1 MSSLNPPLS
10 NAPVHYFKMKTIFQD
25 LQQRGLIKDI
35 SNLEEVSALLS
46 TPTTIYS
53 GFDPSA
59 VSMHLGNFVQ
69 ISILMRLQ
77 KAGHRIIALVG
88 GATGMI
94 GDPSGKS
101 KERNLLTPETLKAN
115 TEAIKKQLQRYLDF
129 SDPKKGMVVNNFD
142 WLGQLSM
149 VNFLRDYGK
158 YFPVN
163 YMLAKDV
170 VANRLETGLS
180 FTEFSYMLLQSIDFL
195 QLYKDYGCKIQFGG
209 SDQWGNL
216 TSGLELIRKVIGPDS
231 KAGVF
236 STPLITRNDGKKFG
250 KSEDGALFLDANL
263 TSPYTMYQY
272 FYNVTDADAINYLK
286 VFTFYDMDTI
296 TTIEKE
302 HQLQLGQRIAQKKL
316 ADAVVKTLH
325 GETALQE
332 AKMMSEVLFTG
343 QFKSLKE
350 SQLLAVLGGLKI
362 SLPQGIL
369 FEDALIQSKA
379 AVSKREARE
388 FIQGQSITIN
398 GDIINQL
405 TFTFQRSQALFGK
418 YFVLRRGKK
427 LYVLIEIQ

>member
-1 MSSLNPPLS
+1 MNIFHSLKL
-10 NAPVHYFKMKTIFQD
+10 
-25 LQQRGLIKDI
+25 RGLVKDV
-35 SNLEEVSALLS
+35 SNLEEVEHILNQ
-46 TPTTIYS
+46 PTTVYC

-59 VSMHLGNFVQ
+59 ISMHLGNFVQ

-77 KAGHRIIALVG
+77 QAGHRIIAVVG

-101 KERNLLTPETLKAN
+101 KERNLLNASTLKDN
-115 TEAIKKQLQRYLDF
+115 TQAIKKQLEKYLDF
-129 SDPKKGMVVNNFD
+129 SHPSKGIVINNYD
-142 WLGQLSM
+142 WLGHLSM
-149 VNFLRDYGK
+149 IDYLRDFGK
-158 YFPVN
+158 YFSVN

-170 VANRLETGLS
+170 VANRLEAGLS
-180 FTEFSYMLLQSIDFL
+180 YTEFSYMLLQSMDFL
-195 QLYKDYGCKIQFGG
+195 HLYQQQSCRLQFGG

-263 TSPYTMYQY
+263 TSPYTIYQY
-272 FYNVTDADAINYLK
+272 FYNVTDEDAIQYLK
-286 VFTFYDMDTI
+286 VFTFVDLATI
-296 TTIEKE
+296 ASIETE
-302 HQLQLGQRIAQKKL
+302 HQSQLGQRIAQKRL
-316 ADAVVKTLH
+316 AESMVQTLH
-325 GETALQE
+325 GEAAVLE

-350 SQLLAVLGGLKI
+350 SQLLAVLGGLKQTVAFNT
-362 SLPQGIL
+362 LL
-369 FEDALIQSKA
+369 EDVLIQTKA
-379 AVSKREARE
+379 ASSKREARE
-388 FIQGQSITIN
+388 FISGQSISIN
-398 GDIINQL
+398 GEVVNQL
-405 TFTFQRSQALFGK
+405 TYILDPKLALFGK

>member
-10 NAPVHYFKMKTIFQD
+10 NAPVPYFNMINVFQE
-25 LQQRGLIKDI
+25 LQQRGLIKDV
-35 SNLEEVSALLS
+35 SNLEDISALLS
-46 TPTTIYS
+46 KPTTIYS

-101 KERNLLTPETLKAN
+101 KERNLLTPETLRAN
-115 TEAIKKQLQRYLDF
+115 TEGIKKQLEKYLDF
-129 SDPKKGMVVNNFD
+129 SDPKKGIVVNNYD
-142 WLGQLSM
+142 WLGKLSM
-149 VNFLRDYGK
+149 INFLRDYGK
-158 YFPVN
+158 HFPIN

-195 QLYKDYGCKIQFGG
+195 QLYQDYGCRLQFGG

-216 TSGLELIRKVIGPDS
+216 TSGLELIRKVVGPDS

-263 TSPYTMYQY
+263 TSPYTIYQY
-272 FYNVTDADAINYLK
+272 FFNVTDLDAINYLK
-286 VFTFYDMDTI
+286 VFTFYDMATI
-296 TTIEKE
+296 MEIEKE
-302 HQLQLGQRIAQKKL
+302 HNLQLGQRIAQKKL
-316 ADAVVKTLH
+316 AEAVVKTLH
-325 GETALQE
+325 GESSLQE

-369 FEDALIQSKA
+369 LEDALIQSKV

-388 FIQGQSITIN
+388 FIQGQSISIN
-398 GDIINQL
+398 GEIVNQL
-405 TFTFQRSQALFGK
+405 TYTIQSSNALFGK

-427 LYVLIEIQ
+427 LYVLIQIQ

>member
-1 MSSLNPPLS
+1 MI
-10 NAPVHYFKMKTIFQD
+10 TIFQD
-25 LQQRGLIKDI
+25 LQQRGLVKDV
-35 SNLEEVSALLS
+35 SNGEEVAALLS
-46 TPTTIYS
+46 TPTTIYA

-59 VSMHLGNFVQ
+59 ISMHLGNFVQ

-77 KAGHRIIALVG
+77 KAGHRIIAVVG

-101 KERNLLTPETLKAN
+101 KERNLLNANTLKQN
-115 TEAIKKQLQRYLDF
+115 TAAIQRQLEKYLDF
-129 SDPKKGMVVNNFD
+129 SSASKGMVVNNFD

-149 VNFLRDYGK
+149 IDYLRDYGK
-158 YFPVN
+158 HFPIN

-180 FTEFSYMLLQSIDFL
+180 YTEFSYMLLQSMDFL
-195 QLYKDYGCKIQFGG
+195 HLYQQQSCRLQFGG

-263 TSPYTMYQY
+263 TSPYTIYQY
-272 FYNVTDADAINYLK
+272 FYNVTDEDAIKYLK
-286 VFTFYDMDTI
+286 VFTFFDLATI
-296 TTIEKE
+296 TSIETE
-302 HQLQLGQRIAQKKL
+302 HQSQLGQRIAQKRL
-316 ADAVVKTLH
+316 AESMVQTLH
-325 GETALQE
+325 GEAAVLE

-350 SQLLAVLGGLKI
+350 SQLLAVLGGLKQTVP
-362 SLPQGIL
+362 LNTL
-369 FEDALIQSKA
+369 LEDVLIQTKA
-379 AVSKREARE
+379 ASSKREARE
-388 FIQGQSITIN
+388 FISGQSISIN
-398 GDIINQL
+398 GEVVNQL
-405 TFTFQRSQALFGK
+405 TYILDPKLALFGK

>member
-1 MSSLNPPLS
+1 MNIFHSLKL
-10 NAPVHYFKMKTIFQD
+10 
-25 LQQRGLIKDI
+25 RGLVKDV
-35 SNLEEVSALLS
+35 SNLEEVEHILNQ
-46 TPTTIYS
+46 PTTVYC

-59 VSMHLGNFVQ
+59 ISMHLGNFVQ

-77 KAGHRIIALVG
+77 QAGHRIIAVVG

-101 KERNLLTPETLKAN
+101 KERNLLNASTLKDN
-115 TEAIKKQLQRYLDF
+115 TQAIKKQLEKYLDF
-129 SDPKKGMVVNNFD
+129 SHPSKGIVINNYD

-149 VNFLRDYGK
+149 IDYLRDFGK
-158 YFPVN
+158 YFSVN

-170 VANRLETGLS
+170 VANRLEAGLS
-180 FTEFSYMLLQSIDFL
+180 YTEFSYMLLQSMDFL
-195 QLYKDYGCKIQFGG
+195 HLYQQQSCRLQFGG

-263 TSPYTMYQY
+263 TSPYTIYQY
-272 FYNVTDADAINYLK
+272 FYNVTDEDAIQYLK
-286 VFTFYDMDTI
+286 VFTFVDLVTI
-296 TTIEKE
+296 ASIETE
-302 HQLQLGQRIAQKKL
+302 HQSQLGQRIAQKRL
-316 ADAVVKTLH
+316 AESMVQTLH
-325 GETALQE
+325 GEAAVLE

-350 SQLLAVLGGLKI
+350 SQLLAVLGGLKQTVAFNT
-362 SLPQGIL
+362 LL
-369 FEDALIQSKA
+369 EDVLIQTKA
-379 AVSKREARE
+379 ASSKREARE
-388 FIQGQSITIN
+388 FISGQSISIN
-398 GDIINQL
+398 GEVVNQL
-405 TFTFQRSQALFGK
+405 TYILDPKLALFGK

>member
-1 MSSLNPPLS
+1 MNIFHSLKL
-10 NAPVHYFKMKTIFQD
+10 
-25 LQQRGLIKDI
+25 RGLVKDV
-35 SNLEEVSALLS
+35 SNLEEVEHILNQ
-46 TPTTIYS
+46 PTTVYC

-59 VSMHLGNFVQ
+59 ISMHLGNFVQ

-77 KAGHRIIALVG
+77 QAGHRIIAVVG

-101 KERNLLTPETLKAN
+101 KERNLLNASTLKDN
-115 TEAIKKQLQRYLDF
+115 TQAIKKQLEKYLDF
-129 SDPKKGMVVNNFD
+129 SHPSKGIVINNYD
-142 WLGQLSM
+142 WLGHLSM
-149 VNFLRDYGK
+149 IDYLRDFGK
-158 YFPVN
+158 YFSVN

-170 VANRLETGLS
+170 VANRLEAGLS
-180 FTEFSYMLLQSIDFL
+180 YTEFSYMLLQSMDFL
-195 QLYKDYGCKIQFGG
+195 HLYQQQSCRLQFGG

-263 TSPYTMYQY
+263 TSPYTIYQY
-272 FYNVTDADAINYLK
+272 FYNVTDEDAIQYLK
-286 VFTFYDMDTI
+286 VFTFVDLVTI
-296 TTIEKE
+296 ASIETE
-302 HQLQLGQRIAQKKL
+302 HQSQLGQRIAQKRL
-316 ADAVVKTLH
+316 AESMVQTLH
-325 GETALQE
+325 GEAAVLE

-350 SQLLAVLGGLKI
+350 SQLLAVLGGLKQTVAFNT
-362 SLPQGIL
+362 LL
-369 FEDALIQSKA
+369 EDVLIQTKA
-379 AVSKREARE
+379 ASSKREARE
-388 FIQGQSITIN
+388 FISGQSISIN
-398 GDIINQL
+398 GEVVNQL
-405 TFTFQRSQALFGK
+405 TYILDPKLALFGK

>member
-1 MSSLNPPLS
+1 
-10 NAPVHYFKMKTIFQD
+10 MKHIFQD
-25 LQQRGLIKDI
+25 LQHRGLVKDV
-35 SNLEEVSALLS
+35 SNGEEVAALLA
-46 TPTTIYS
+46 TPTTIYA

-59 VSMHLGNFVQ
+59 NSMHLGNFVQ

-77 KAGHRIIALVG
+77 QAGHRIIAVVG

-101 KERNLLTPETLKAN
+101 KERNLLNHQTLKEN
-115 TEAIKKQLQRYLDF
+115 TASIKRQLEKYLDF
-129 SDPKKGMVVNNFD
+129 SSPSKGIVVNNFD

-149 VNFLRDYGK
+149 IDYLRDFGK
-158 YFPVN
+158 HFPIN

-180 FTEFSYMLLQSIDFL
+180 YTEFSYMLLQSMDFL
-195 QLYKDYGCKIQFGG
+195 HLYQHQSCRLQFGG

-250 KSEDGALFLDANL
+250 KSEDGALFLDANM
-263 TSPYTMYQY
+263 TSPYTIYQY
-272 FYNVTDADAINYLK
+272 FYNVTDEDAIKYLK
-286 VFTFYDMDTI
+286 VFTFFDLATI
-296 TTIEKE
+296 ASIEND
-302 HQLQLGQRIAQKKL
+302 HQLQLGQRIAQKRL
-316 ADAVVKTLH
+316 AESVVQTLH
-325 GETALQE
+325 GETAVLE

-350 SQLLAVLGGLKI
+350 SQLLAVLGGLKQTLSAN
-362 SLPQGIL
+362 SLL
-369 FEDALIQSKA
+369 EDALIQTKA
-379 AVSKREARE
+379 ASSKREARE
-388 FIQGQSITIN
+388 FISGQSISIN
-398 GDIINQL
+398 GEVVNQL
-405 TFTFQRSQALFGK
+405 TYTLDPKNALFGK

-427 LYVLIEIQ
+427 LYVLIELQ